1 MGIIE
6 KINEELITTIEKV
19 SNKDITLV
27 ANIAGQLV
35 QLSPTPSPTIT
46 PTPSP
51 SFIPG
56 YEYYRFTAL
65 NSSSGATTDRIM
77 ITEIEL
83 YTGNNQTGTDYP
95 TTALTSNTSQA
106 GTTVS
111 AGYNLSGYEPWE
123 AFDDVSGNVASSW
136 WSISNNNASNNYLQI
151 QFSSR
156 VDISSAKIWIA
167 ENFTEAA
174 VLKIEASN
182 SGNFSGEQTNM
193 GYLTGISDGG
203 TVTLHTIDFDGILPS
218 PSPTPTSTPSVTPS
232 ITPTRTPSV
241 TPSITPTRTPSV
253 TPSITPTRTPSVTP
267 SITPTRTPSV
277 TPSITPTRT
286 PSVTP
291 SITPTRTPSVTP
303 SITPTSSPQIAVS
316 NTPTPSITST
326 PNWTSRGAFI
336 SECCT
341 GFNAYTVRVP
351 TNAIVG
357 DIVIYD
363 NGNGTD
369 CYEVISVGSYS
380 TLAVQANFSRYS
392 TCNECKVE
400 EARLSA
406 CSAATP
412 TDTTYLSADFSD
424 QTYTNTATFPTGW
437 VKGSSSHILWGSQ
450 TYNVGSNGWKFDYNN
465 TGSGGT
471 GPNGGLAGGV
481 DATTGTQNNTNR
493 YMYYEA
499 SSTGGGTGGRGN
511 VVVSPQ
517 LNFSNALS
525 NNTLKLT
532 FWFHMYG
539 SSNQTQDFG
548 IAATTSSTNSSSS
561 VEVISGAGFTS
572 ATGGGLNITYW
583 TNDNG
588 TTTSTGNRISGSQ
601 QTSNTGVWRK
611 AEVDLN
617 SLAGESSVYLHF
629 MLADVTYFRSDFAI
643 DGIKLVGQE

>member
-326 PNWTSRGAFI
+326 PNWTSRDAFI

-341 GFNAYTVRVP
+341 GSNAYTVRVP

-357 DIVIYD
+357 DIMTYND
-363 NGNGTD
+363 GNGID
-369 CYEVISVGSYS
+369 CYEVTSLGAYS
-380 TLAVQANFSRYS
+380 TLAIQADFSRYS

-406 CSAATP
+406 CTGGTP

-424 QTYTNTATFPTGW
+424 QTYTNTTTFPTGW
-437 VKGSSSHILWGSQ
+437 IKGSSSHILWGSQ

-588 TTTSTGNRISGSQ
+588 TTTSIGNRISGSQ